1 MKKFKLLKYKFKR
14 KGAYSWQA
22 VTSWKLNLIDTKSHQ
37 MVPTPPREKPA
48 QLYSATFVNIRIKKV
63 VFVSPLP

>member
-1 MKKFKLLKYKFKR
+1 
-14 KGAYSWQA
+14 
-22 VTSWKLNLIDTKSHQ
+22 

-63 VFVSPLP
+63 VFVSPLPWSPQDKGLEEDSRDQAGMAKSSTYRQSKNAKAPI